1 MGTET
6 PRGVERGNFR
16 ALRDSPKIGDH
27 WGSTQGKTG
36 KNKGAREKHGTWEK
50 YHKKKNQKKKSKKI
64 KKKKEYREYTSGDS
78 LTLFPRGG

>member
-16 ALRDSPKIGDH
+16 ALRDSPKIGGL

-50 YHKKKNQKKKSKKI
+50 YHKKKSKKIKKNQKKKSTENI
-64 KKKKEYREYTSGDS
+64 RPEI
-78 LTLFPRGG
+78 P